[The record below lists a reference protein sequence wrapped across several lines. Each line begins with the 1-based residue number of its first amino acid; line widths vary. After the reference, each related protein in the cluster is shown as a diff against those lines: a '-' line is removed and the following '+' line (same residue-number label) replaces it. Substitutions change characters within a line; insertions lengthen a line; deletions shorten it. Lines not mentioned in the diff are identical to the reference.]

1 MARKIN
7 RKAAEL
13 LKRVAKYLVREPEGY
28 SQSDWKQSA
37 ANSCGT
43 VCCIAGTVVML
54 DNPKQYMRLD
64 SLDIQSAA
72 LKALGLDEELSINL
86 FSRATHWPSP
96 FSERSVAENFGL
108 LRFYEMHTKGR
119 SPQSENG
126 LD

>member
-64 SLDIQSAA
+64 SFDIQSAA

-86 FSRATHWPSP
+86 FSSAMHWPSP
-96 FSERSVAENFGL
+96 FSERYARAKTHAARAKVGAARIHYF
-108 LRFYEMHTKGR
+108 LRTGK
-119 SPQSENG
+119 
-126 LD
+126 